1 MGERSIT
8 VVRRDEGAA
17 FFAFG
22 DTYRFL
28 ATGENTQGDYFLME
42 AVVPP
47 GGGPIEHR
55 QTREEEGFYV
65 LEGEIV
71 FHADGKTVRA
81 GAGTFLN
88 VPRDL
93 NHWFHNET
101 DRPARMLIFF
111 APAGIEGFFKA
122 MSVPMASA
130 SAPLPEAPV
139 EEMVRKA
146 KEAAPEFGIEYQ
158 ED

>member
-1 MGERSIT
+1 MRDRSVT
-8 VVRRDEGAA
+8 VLRRDEGPA

-28 ATGENTQGDYFLME
+28 ATGEDTKGDYFLME

-55 QTREEEGFYV
+55 QTREEEGFYI
-65 LEGEIV
+65 LDGEIV

-81 GAGTFLN
+81 AAGTFLN
-88 VPRDL
+88 VPRDV
-93 NHWFHNET
+93 NHWFRNET
-101 DRPARMLIFF
+101 NRPARMLIFF
-111 APAGIEGFFKA
+111 APAGIEGFFKR

-130 SAPLPEAPV
+130 SAPVPEAPV

-146 KEAAPEFGIEYQ
+146 KSAALDFGVEY
-158 ED
+158 EEG